1 MGGFK
6 ARTTD
11 LVISCH
17 GGIPDRNQARLK
29 VPPDVEVLIPTP
41 PGARLYRETAR
52 MMEHGDRI
60 EGLELIEGSD
70 QFEPMPDDIKSIE
83 PEIYRAGDLLPPI
96 FLLPQT
102 EDLYPSVDGPDVVRP
117 KRSGNLVDLW
127 DGLVDRH
134 LQFKRKQKETLRVF
148 LAICLTNF
156 ELDRKTPR
164 KRPDEFDD
172 QPPRVRATNQRDP
185 RPKKP
190 MKL

>member
-1 MGGFK
+1 MGGFQ
-6 ARTTD
+6 AQNDD

-17 GGIPDRNQARLK
+17 GGIPDKHQARLK
-29 VPPDVEVLIPTP
+29 VPPDIEVLIPTP
-41 PGARLYRETAR
+41 QGARLYGATAR
-52 MMEHGDRI
+52 MIEHGDRI

-70 QFEPMPDDIKSIE
+70 QFEPMPEDIKSIE
-83 PEIYRAGDLLPPI
+83 PEIYRAGDVLPPI
-96 FLLPQT
+96 FLRPQT
-102 EDLYPSVDGPDVVRP
+102 EDFYLSVDGPDVVGP
-117 KRSGNLVDLW
+117 KKSGNLVDMW

-134 LQFKRKQKETLRVF
+134 LQKARRQRRTLKVF
-148 LAICLTNF
+148 LTICLTNF

-190 MKL
+190 MNM